1 MKSLYNS
8 ANDMSNTIKHITF
21 GVGKDD
27 SLRGFSPGKCHYL
40 HTPEIRKEDNE
51 MELCMHSRPSFAS
64 DYMEGAHPA
73 ILARLMETNML
84 KTQGYGSDPFSQ
96 SAREKIRA
104 ACGCP
109 DAEIHF
115 LVGGTQT
122 NATVIRGLLHSY
134 EGVIA
139 AGSGHISV
147 HEAGAIELGGHKVLT
162 LPHVSGKLR
171 AADIEGL
178 IADYRKDANSG
189 HMVMPGMVYIS
200 HPTEYGTLY
209 SLSELQ
215 EISSVCRKNGLP
227 LFLDGARL
235 AYALSCSCNELSLK
249 DIARLCDVFY
259 IGGTK
264 CGALFGE
271 AVVITQQN
279 LIPHFFTVIK
289 QNGALLAKGR
299 MLGIQFDTLFEDDL
313 YMKIGAS
320 AIAAADQIR
329 DTLTKCGYRL
339 FLDSPTNQVFIVM
352 ENEAATQLA
361 RKAEITL
368 WEKYDDSHTMVRFVT
383 DWATQ
388 QRDVDMLVEI
398 LEQECNPTLACVS

>member
-1 MKSLYNS
+1 M
-8 ANDMSNTIKHITF
+8 
-21 GVGKDD
+21 GKDD

-178 IADYRKDANSG
+178 IGDYRKDANSG

-209 SLSELQ
+209 SLSELR
-215 EISSVCRKNGLP
+215 EISSV
-227 LFLDGARL
+227 
-235 AYALSCSCNELSLK
+235 
-249 DIARLCDVFY
+249 
-259 IGGTK
+259 
-264 CGALFGE
+264 
-271 AVVITQQN
+271 
-279 LIPHFFTVIK
+279 
-289 QNGALLAKGR
+289 
-299 MLGIQFDTLFEDDL
+299 
-313 YMKIGAS
+313 
-320 AIAAADQIR
+320 
-329 DTLTKCGYRL
+329 
-339 FLDSPTNQVFIVM
+339 
-352 ENEAATQLA
+352 
-361 RKAEITL
+361 
-368 WEKYDDSHTMVRFVT
+368 
-383 DWATQ
+383 
-388 QRDVDMLVEI
+388 
-398 LEQECNPTLACVS
+398 